1 MSHTVHGLIRK
12 APFIKQGCGQG
23 GESTMF
29 VVELSEM
36 TKDFQTQE
44 KLYSNYK
51 AMIFAK
57 SPAQVDYYNK
67 ALAEGSFVVVS
78 CEKLKVE
85 QREHNGKIYIT
96 LMMDNPRLEGAHF
109 DDNQPQRQPQQ
120 APQQQYQQAP
130 MQQQPQRQPS
140 QQPQQGFNQPQQ
152 PQPNAPQNH
161 GYPQQQPAQDIG
173 FSDEIPL

>member
-51 AMIFAK
+51 AIIFAK

-67 ALAEGSFVVVS
+67 ALSEGSFIVVS

-109 DDNQPQRQPQQ
+109 DDNQQQRQPQQ
-120 APQQQYQQAP
+120 PQQQ
-130 MQQQPQRQPS
+130 QRQPA

-173 FSDEIPL
+173 FSDEIPF